1 MKTEIFDLYTDYL
14 IGSFGGVTATG
25 LSEVLNGEVSHDQ
38 ITRMLR
44 EEAKGSVDLWQ
55 KVKPLIRRYET
66 EEGSLVVDDSIEE
79 KPYTDENEL
88 ISWHWDSSKEKA
100 IKGINFIT
108 VMYYAEEIRLPVTYE
123 LVEKTETY
131 IDRKT
136 GKTRRRSNV
145 SKNTRMRRMLLTDV
159 TQE

>member
-1 MKTEIFDLYTDYL
+1 MRF
-14 IGSFGGVTATG
+14 
-25 LSEVLNGEVSHDQ
+25 
-38 ITRMLR
+38 
-44 EEAKGSVDLWQ
+44 
-55 KVKPLIRRYET
+55 IRRLYNYYLHPDKELARRLK
-66 EEGSLVVDDSIEE
+66 SLVGFTPVQ
-79 KPYTDENEL
+79 PYTDENEL

-145 SKNTRMRRMLLTDV
+145 SKNTRMRRMLLICVYNKIKFKYDYWLIDLFF
-159 TQE
+159 ENE